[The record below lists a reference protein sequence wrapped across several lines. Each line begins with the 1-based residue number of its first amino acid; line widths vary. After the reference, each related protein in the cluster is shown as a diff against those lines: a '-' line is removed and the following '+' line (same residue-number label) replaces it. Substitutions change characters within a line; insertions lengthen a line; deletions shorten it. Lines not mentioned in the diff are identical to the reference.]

1 MKTHRFFLIIVIL
14 IGLVIIGSMPYIAS
28 AQFRPKTQILN
39 QLVAKSEA
47 VNTPLPTSTSISV
60 EYPTPEARILPP
72 VGSNAGL
79 VLGASVLV
87 LIIVGGV
94 LGARLREKH

>member
-1 MKTHRFFLIIVIL
+1 MTKNRFAGLIIVIV
-14 IGLVIIGSMPYIAS
+14 GLFFLGIGSQHAS
-28 AQFRPKTQILN
+28 ADINAQN
-39 QLVAKSEA
+39 QGKDPWREQLASST
-47 VNTPLPTSTSISV
+47 NLPTPLAVSEV
-60 EYPTPEARILPP
+60 APTPEVRVLPP
-72 VGSNAGL
+72 VWSNAGL